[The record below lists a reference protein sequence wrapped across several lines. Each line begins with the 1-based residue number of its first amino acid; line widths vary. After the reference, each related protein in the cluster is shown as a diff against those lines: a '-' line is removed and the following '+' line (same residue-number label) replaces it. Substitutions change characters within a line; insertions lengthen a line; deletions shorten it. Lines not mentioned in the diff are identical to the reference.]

1 MEDQQTFTK
10 KRSESLTREEYKAL
24 KAYRKQ
30 FTTEIDCAL
39 SLRIDRGVLGRV
51 LLTGSG
57 SPDSIDKIRVGIKN
71 GSQK

>member
-10 KRSESLTREEYKAL
+10 RKSESLTKEEYKSL
-24 KAYRKQ
+24 KAYRKLYD
-30 FTTEIDCAL
+30 TEVACAA

-57 SPDSIDKIRVGIKN
+57 SPETIEKIRAGLKN
-71 GSQK
+71 GS